1 MSTQDLVS
9 QSEAVIVAKK
19 TSGQVKNHQAKSGE
33 AYYSRQIGSRL
44 SQAMRAR
51 RWSQTRLADQLDVT
65 NNTLS
70 RIIAGQERLNMN
82 LCCRAMELMGYEPS
96 LLLSE
101 EPIPGGW
108 TGLTAIDEMLTDIY
122 GDNSQ
127 SGVDAL
133 GKYVARDYLCCSHHY
148 AENFAFDLEYE
159 ETRDKPFAKNGTSPQ
174 QRVYDTAHHG
184 RDLMGISYE
193 IERKENLRTSMGTR
207 IVRKIASAVLIDEDC
222 VFVQTKNQKR
232 MVDNDALYATCSS
245 ANMLYLKNSIMS
257 ISKGAGVRIQRKVW
271 FQLSEGENRAY

>member
-9 QSEAVIVAKK
+9 QFEAIIAAKK
-19 TSGQVKNHQAKSGE
+19 PSEKVKNHQAKSGE
-33 AYYSRQIGSRL
+33 VYYSKQIGSRL
-44 SQAMRAR
+44 SKAMKAS
-51 RWSQTRLADQLDVT
+51 RWNQTRLADELDVT
-65 NNTLS
+65 HNTLS

-101 EPIPGGW
+101 GPIPGGW
-108 TGLTAIDEMLTDIY
+108 TGITAIDEMLTDVY

-133 GKYVARDYLCCSHHY
+133 GKYVAKDYLCCSHHY
-148 AENFAFDLEYE
+148 ADNSTFDIKYE
-159 ETRDKPFAKNGTSPQ
+159 ENKGNLFAKNGISLQ
-174 QRVYDTAHHG
+174 KRVYDTAHHG

-193 IERKENLRTSMGTR
+193 IEKKENLRISMGTR
-207 IVRKIASAVLIDEDC
+207 LVRKVASAVLIDEDC
-222 VFVQTKNQKR
+222 VFVQTKNQRR
-232 MVDNDALYATCSS
+232 MVDNGALYGTCST

-271 FQLSEGENRAY
+271 FQLSEGQKRFY

>member
-1 MSTQDLVS
+1 MSAQDLLS
-9 QSEAVIVAKK
+9 QFEAIIAAKK
-19 TSGQVKNHQAKSGE
+19 TSEQVRNHQARSGE
-33 AYYSRQIGSRL
+33 THYSKQIGSRL
-44 SQAMRAR
+44 SQAMKAR
-51 RWSQTRLADQLDVT
+51 RWSQTRLADELDVT

-108 TGLTAIDEMLTDIY
+108 TGITAIDEMLTDVY
-122 GDNSQ
+122 GDKSQ

-133 GKYVARDYLCCSHHY
+133 GKYVAKDYLCCSHHY
-148 AENFAFDLEYE
+148 ADNSAFDLKYE
-159 ETRDKPFAKNGTSPQ
+159 KNRGDLFAKNSISLQ

-207 IVRKIASAVLIDEDC
+207 CIRRAVSAVLIDEDC
-222 VFVQTKNQKR
+222 VFVQAENQRR
-232 MVDNDALYATCSS
+232 MVDNGALYDTCSS
-245 ANMLYLKNSIMS
+245 ANILYLKNSIMS

-271 FQLSEGENRAY
+271 FQLSEGQNRAY

>member
-1 MSTQDLVS
+1 MSAQGLLS
-9 QSEAVIVAKK
+9 QFEAIIATKKSSE
-19 TSGQVKNHQAKSGE
+19 QVKGRQARFGE
-33 AYYSRQIGSRL
+33 ANYSKQIGCRL
-44 SQAMRAR
+44 SQAMKAR
-51 RWSQTRLADQLDVT
+51 RWSQTRLADELDVT

-101 EPIPGGW
+101 RPIPGGW
-108 TGLTAIDEMLTDIY
+108 TGVTAIDEMLTDVY

-133 GKYVARDYLCCSHHY
+133 GKYVAKDYLCCSHHY
-148 AENFAFDLEYE
+148 ADNSAFDIEYE
-159 ETRDKPFAKNGTSPQ
+159 ENRDDLFAKNGVSLQ

-184 RDLMGISYE
+184 RDLMGISYDR
-193 IERKENLRTSMGTR
+193 EREENLRISMGTLFIR
-207 IVRKIASAVLIDEDC
+207 RVVSAVLIDEDC
-222 VFVQTKNQKR
+222 VFVQAENQRR
-232 MVDNDALYATCSS
+232 MVDNGALYDTCSS
-245 ANMLYLKNSIMS
+245 ANILYLKNTIMS

-271 FQLSEGENRAY
+271 FQLSEGQNRFY

>member
-9 QSEAVIVAKK
+9 QFEAIIAAKK
-19 TSGQVKNHQAKSGE
+19 PSEKVKDHQAKSGE
-33 AYYSRQIGSRL
+33 VYYSKQIGSRL
-44 SQAMRAR
+44 SKAMKAS
-51 RWSQTRLADQLDVT
+51 RWNQTRLADELDVT
-65 NNTLS
+65 HNTLS

-82 LCCRAMELMGYEPS
+82 LCCRAMELMGYKPS

-101 EPIPGGW
+101 GPIPGGW
-108 TGLTAIDEMLTDIY
+108 TGITAIDEMLTDVY

-133 GKYVARDYLCCSHHY
+133 GKYVAKDYLCCSHHY
-148 AENFAFDLEYE
+148 ADNSTFDIKYE
-159 ETRDKPFAKNGTSPQ
+159 ENKGNLFAKNGISLQ
-174 QRVYDTAHHG
+174 KRVYDTAHHG

-193 IERKENLRTSMGTR
+193 IEKKENLRISMGTR
-207 IVRKIASAVLIDEDC
+207 LVRKVASAVLIDEDC
-222 VFVQTKNQKR
+222 VFVQTKNQRR
-232 MVDNDALYATCSS
+232 MVDNGALYATCST

-271 FQLSEGENRAY
+271 FQLSEGQNRFC

>member
-1 MSTQDLVS
+1 MSAQDLLS
-9 QSEAVIVAKK
+9 QFESVIAAKK
-19 TSGQVKNHQAKSGE
+19 SSEQVKDRQAKSGE
-33 AYYSRQIGSRL
+33 AHYSKQIGSRL
-44 SQAMRAR
+44 SQAMKAR
-51 RWSQTRLADQLDVT
+51 RWSQTRLADELDVT

-70 RIIAGQERLNMN
+70 RIVAGQERLNMN

-101 EPIPGGW
+101 GPIPGGW
-108 TGLTAIDEMLTDIY
+108 TGITAIDEMLTDVY

-133 GKYVARDYLCCSHHY
+133 GKYVAKDYLCCSHHY
-148 AENFAFDLEYE
+148 ADNSAFDVEYE
-159 ETRDKPFAKNGTSPQ
+159 ENRGNLFAKNSISS

-207 IVRKIASAVLIDEDC
+207 LVRKVASAVLIDEDC
-222 VFVQTKNQKR
+222 VFVQTKNQRR
-232 MVDNDALYATCSS
+232 MVDNGALYNTCSS

-257 ISKGAGVRIQRKVW
+257 VSKGAGVRIQRKVW
-271 FQLSEGENRAY
+271 FQLSEGQNRVY

>member
-1 MSTQDLVS
+1 MS
-9 QSEAVIVAKK
+9 QSEAIIAAKK
-19 TSGQVKNHQAKSGE
+19 PSEKVKDHQAKSGDV
-33 AYYSRQIGSRL
+33 YYSKQIGSRL
-44 SQAMRAR
+44 SQAMKAS
-51 RWSQTRLADQLDVT
+51 RWNQTRLADELDVT

-70 RIIAGQERLNMN
+70 RIVAGQERLNMN

-108 TGLTAIDEMLTDIY
+108 TGITAIDEMLTDVY
-122 GDNSQ
+122 GDKSQ

-133 GKYVARDYLCCSHHY
+133 GKYVAKDYLCCSHHY
-148 AENFAFDLEYE
+148 ANNSAFDTECE
-159 ETRDKPFAKNGTSPQ
+159 ENRGNLFAKNGVSLQ

-193 IERKENLRTSMGTR
+193 MERKENLRTSMGTLF
-207 IVRKIASAVLIDEDC
+207 VRRVVSAVLIDENC
-222 VFVQTKNQKR
+222 VFVQAENQKR
-232 MVDNDALYATCSS
+232 MVDNGALYGKCST
-245 ANMLYLKNSIMS
+245 ANILYLKNSLMS

-271 FQLSEGENRAY
+271 FRLSEGQNRVY

>member
-1 MSTQDLVS
+1 MSAQDLLS
-9 QSEAVIVAKK
+9 QFEAVIAAKK
-19 TSGQVKNHQAKSGE
+19 TSEQVKDHQAKSGE

-51 RWSQTRLADQLDVT
+51 RWSQTRLADELDVT

-108 TGLTAIDEMLTDIY
+108 TGITAIDEMLTDVY

-133 GKYVARDYLCCSHHY
+133 GKYVAKDYLCCSHHY
-148 AENFAFDLEYE
+148 ADNSASDTEYE
-159 ETRDKPFAKNGTSPQ
+159 ENRGNLFANNGIPVQ

-207 IVRKIASAVLIDEDC
+207 CIRRAVSAVLIDEDC
-222 VFVQTKNQKR
+222 VFVQAENQRR
-232 MVDNDALYATCSS
+232 MVDNGALYNTCSS
-245 ANMLYLKNSIMS
+245 ANMLYLKNTIMS

-271 FQLSEGENRAY
+271 FQLSEGQNRVY

>member
-1 MSTQDLVS
+1 MSAQDLLG
-9 QSEAVIVAKK
+9 QFEAIIAAKK
-19 TSGQVKNHQAKSGE
+19 PSKKVKDHQAKLGE
-33 AYYSRQIGSRL
+33 AHYSKQIGSRL
-44 SQAMRAR
+44 SRAIRAR
-51 RWSQTRLADQLDVT
+51 RWSQTQLADELDVT

-101 EPIPGGW
+101 GPIPGGW
-108 TGLTAIDEMLTDIY
+108 TGITAIDEMLTDVY
-122 GDNSQ
+122 GDKSQ

-133 GKYVARDYLCCSHHY
+133 GKYVAKDYLCCSHHY
-148 AENFAFDLEYE
+148 ADNSAFDTEHGENRGNL
-159 ETRDKPFAKNGTSPQ
+159 FAKNGVSLQ

-184 RDLMGISYE
+184 RDLMGISYDT
-193 IERKENLRTSMGTR
+193 EREENLRTSMGTR
-207 IVRKIASAVLIDEDC
+207 LVRKVASAVLIDEDC
-222 VFVQTKNQKR
+222 VFVQTKNQRR
-232 MVDNDALYATCSS
+232 MVDNGALYGTCST

-271 FQLSEGENRAY
+271 FRLSEGQNRFC

>member
-1 MSTQDLVS
+1 MSAQDLPS
-9 QSEAVIVAKK
+9 QFEAVITAKK
-19 TSGQVKNHQAKSGE
+19 TLEQVKDHRARSGE
-33 AYYSRQIGSRL
+33 AHYSKQIGNRL
-44 SQAMRAR
+44 SQAMKAR
-51 RWSQTRLADQLDVT
+51 RWSQTRLADELDVT

-82 LCCRAMELMGYEPS
+82 LCCRAMELMGYKPS

-101 EPIPGGW
+101 GPIPGGW
-108 TGLTAIDEMLTDIY
+108 TGITAIDEMLTDVY

-133 GKYVARDYLCCSHHY
+133 GKYVAKDYLCCSHHY
-148 AENFAFDLEYE
+148 ADDSAFDLEYE
-159 ETRDKPFAKNGTSPQ
+159 KGRGNLSAKNGISLQ

-184 RDLMGISYE
+184 RDLTGISYE
-193 IERKENLRTSMGTR
+193 IEKKENLRTSMGTR
-207 IVRKIASAVLIDEDC
+207 VVRKVASAVLIDEDC
-222 VFVQTKNQKR
+222 VFVQTKNQRR
-232 MVDNDALYATCSS
+232 MVDNGALYGTCST

-271 FQLSEGENRAY
+271 FRLSEGQNRFY

>member
-1 MSTQDLVS
+1 MGAQHLLS
-9 QSEAVIVAKK
+9 QFEAIIAAKK
-19 TSGQVKNHQAKSGE
+19 PLEKAKDRQAKSGE
-33 AYYSRQIGSRL
+33 AHYSKQIGSRL
-44 SQAMRAR
+44 SKAMKAR
-51 RWSQTRLADQLDVT
+51 KWNQTRLAEELDVT

-101 EPIPGGW
+101 GPIPGGW
-108 TGLTAIDEMLTDIY
+108 TGIAAIDEMLTDVY
-122 GDNSQ
+122 GDKSQ

-133 GKYVARDYLCCSHHY
+133 GKYVAKDYLCCSHHY
-148 AENFAFDLEYE
+148 ADNSASDTEYE
-159 ETRDKPFAKNGTSPQ
+159 ENRGNLFANNGIPVQ

-193 IERKENLRTSMGTR
+193 TERRENLRTSMGTR
-207 IVRKIASAVLIDEDC
+207 LVRKVASAVLIDEDC
-222 VFVQTKNQKR
+222 VFVQTKNQRR
-232 MVDNDALYATCSS
+232 MVDNGALYGVCST
-245 ANMLYLKNSIMS
+245 ANIFYLKNTVMS

-271 FQLSEGENRAY
+271 FQLSEGQNRFY